1 MKKFVIVLLLVLA
14 AAGGLGYW
22 YVWRSPGS
30 DRDQLRL
37 MGHIEATET
46 DLSFKIP
53 GIITK
58 INFQEGD
65 YIKAGAVVAELDGKD
80 LRDEVAASQA
90 RKNAAA
96 ATLDRLLAG
105 SRRQEIAEAKA
116 AVLQAQA
123 DLDNKKLDYDRMEGL
138 LERRAVPVSRRDNA
152 RAAYLMAQEARRRA
166 QENYNLVQE
175 GPRKEDIAQARAELK
190 QMQAN
195 LDLAQTRLGYTVLT
209 APVNGVV
216 LTRPAE
222 PGEVAAIGAT
232 ILTTADLDNVYVEA
246 YIPES
251 DLAKVRLGQQAQVT
265 TDAYA
270 DKKYA
275 GWVSFINAKA
285 EFTPKTVETY
295 KERVALV
302 YRTKIRVANPHYEL
316 KPGMPAEAVILFNSG
331 QGPGVSDRGRDAGS
345 G

>member
-1 MKKFVIVLLLVLA
+1 MKKSVLVLFLVLL

-22 YVWRSPGS
+22 QLWRSSGNS
-30 DRDQLRL
+30 RDHLRL

-65 YIKAGAVVAELDGKD
+65 YLKAGAVVAELDGQD
-80 LRDEVAASQA
+80 LRNEL
-90 RKNAAA
+90 AAA
-96 ATLDRLLAG
+96 EARLKAGEAVLERLLAG
-105 SRRQEIAEAKA
+105 SRRQEILEARA
-116 AVLQAQA
+116 AVLQAEA
-123 DLDNKKLDYDRMEGL
+123 DLENKKLDYDRMENL
-138 LERRAVPVSRRDNA
+138 LQRQAVPVSRRDTA

-166 QENYNLVQE
+166 QENYNLVKE

-195 LDLAQTRLGYTVLT
+195 LDLARTRLGYTILT
-209 APVNGVV
+209 SPVNGIV

-232 ILTTADLDNVYVEA
+232 VLTTADLDNVYVEA
-246 YIPES
+246 YIAES
-251 DLAKVRLGQQAQVT
+251 DLAKVRLGQKALVK
-265 TDAYA
+265 TDAYQH
-270 DKKYA
+270 KKYA
-275 GWVSFINAKA
+275 GWVSFINSKA

-295 KERVALV
+295 KERVSLV
-302 YRTKIRVANPHYEL
+302 YRTKIRVENPNHEL
-316 KPGMPAEAVILFNSG
+316 KPGMPAEAVILLDSG
-331 QGPGVSDRGRDAGS
+331 QGPVNGSD
-345 G
+345 